1 MKKNVFLAFETSP
14 DEENYGEE
22 IPVASVVRL
31 TPERFAEMNAAVA
44 GFRTGVRSHDFTV
57 PAEDI
62 RWLKRVAFTPQG
74 GLADIPDFFTSAS
87 DALIAS
93 DGVLNM
99 ELDGD
104 MADFADECTIYTA
117 PMQSVRLNMNEF
129 EAVPHLGVLARIGEN
144 HVGSMYTPWS
154 GIELDALAAFNEA
167 ASSAEQVAV
176 QAQPGQPGFQMD
188 HTDQATIIPA
198 LTFYKDKVQGD
209 PYSRSD
215 RIHALATG
223 DDKVVSMDDEGL
235 ADLLARVR
243 ATTPVMVGPAFK
255 PKESDRKFFVT
266 EVKVTVLTEDN
277 PLEELSLSQLA
288 FDIVEGGSVGTVEF
302 GESKP
307 VPQFQMARLLEKAGR
322 EPSFF
327 QIDGS
332 EQASVDR
339 PRA

>member
-99 ELDGD
+99 ELDL
-104 MADFADECTIYTA
+104 
-117 PMQSVRLNMNEF
+117 LNMNEF